1 MNDKKSPYL
10 HPFYIAKSFDIILHC
25 VFVIVQFKI
34 FIAKL
39 TKVFQNFGDETIG
52 LKNAKEC

>member
-1 MNDKKSPYL
+1 MNDKKRQYL
-10 HPFYIAKSFDIILHC
+10 HPFYTVKSSDIILHRA
-25 VFVIVQFKI
+25 FVTVQFKI

-39 TKVFQNFGDETIG
+39 TRVFRNFTDETIG